1 MVKIIFRAGALFF
14 TGKENGASAA
24 GKLSPKER
32 ERLQS
37 LCGNAKTHLHKSG
50 QEARA
55 ERKTIKKIAG
65 REQAV
70 YA

>member
-14 TGKENGASAA
+14 TGKENWASAA

-37 LCGNAKTHLHKSG
+37 LCGIAKTPLHKSK
-50 QEARA
+50 R
-55 ERKTIKKIAG
+55 RVPNTSRSKKIAG
-65 REQAV
+65 REQDVCA
-70 YA
+70 

>member
-32 ERLQS
+32 ERPQN
-37 LCGNAKTHLHKSG
+37 LCGIAKTHLHKSKRKD
-50 QEARA
+50 APRDASLPTRRA
-55 ERKTIKKIAG
+55 K
-65 REQAV
+65 
-70 YA
+70 

>member
-14 TGKENGASAA
+14 TGKGNGASAT

-37 LCGNAKTHLHKSG
+37 LCGIAKTHLHKSK
-50 QEARA
+50 
-55 ERKTIKKIAG
+55 RKDAP
-65 REQAV
+65 
-70 YA
+70 

>member
-1 MVKIIFRAGALFF
+1 MTCAALGEYNGENNFRAGALFF

-37 LCGNAKTHLHKSG
+37 LCGIAKTHLHKSK
-50 QEARA
+50 
-55 ERKTIKKIAG
+55 RKDAP
-65 REQAV
+65 
-70 YA
+70 